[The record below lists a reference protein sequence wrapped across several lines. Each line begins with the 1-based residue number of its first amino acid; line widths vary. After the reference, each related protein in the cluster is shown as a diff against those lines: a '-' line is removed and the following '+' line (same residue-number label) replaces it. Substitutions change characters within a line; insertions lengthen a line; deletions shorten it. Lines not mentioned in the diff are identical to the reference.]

1 MTQLS
6 KPLWDILRCPTCAAS
21 LAPAERGAVC
31 TGCQASY
38 GSGVAALD
46 LRLQRPKHVSAD
58 FVLESPLV
66 PQGFEFRELAHRVP
80 SEVDFSGVRVPYH
93 LTPELLSYFPRG
105 AAGSMMLDLGC
116 GAGIHREICE
126 HAGFEYVGLDYGEPG
141 AMLFGDGH
149 ALPFADASFDAIIS
163 IAVLEHIRYPFI
175 MAREAARVLK
185 PGGVFLGTV
194 AFLEPFHQ
202 NSFYHH
208 THLGTCNTL
217 VYAGFELER
226 IAPSREWDVLAAQ
239 SRMGLFPK
247 MPRPL
252 SAVII
257 GPLRALHRLW
267 WWLGSFVNPKANE
280 TARVRDHTGAFAFVA
295 RKPRRA

>member
-1 MTQLS
+1 MIVLS
-6 KPLWDILRCPTCAAS
+6 PKIWSILRCPACAAS
-21 LAPAERGAVC
+21 LAPVEAGASCMSCGTAYPRGA
-31 TGCQASY
+31 
-38 GSGVAALD
+38 AALD
-46 LRLQRPKHVSAD
+46 LRLQRPKRVTAE

-66 PQGFEFRELAHRVP
+66 PPGLEFRELEKREP
-80 SEVDFSGVRVPYH
+80 GEVDFSGVRVPYH
-93 LTPELLSYFPRG
+93 LTPELMSYFPRG
-105 AAGSMMLDLGC
+105 TLGTTMLDLGC
-116 GAGIHREICE
+116 GTGRHREICE

-149 ALPFADASFDAIIS
+149 ALPFADGSFDAIMS

-175 MAREAARVLK
+175 MAQEAARVLK

-217 VYAGFELER
+217 VHAGFEIER

-247 MPRPL
+247 MPRML
-252 SAVII
+252 SAAII

-280 TARVRDHTGAFAFVA
+280 AARVRDHTGAFAFVV
-295 RKPRRA
+295 RKPRA